1 MKEISIIIV
10 TWNSEEYIE
19 DCLTAI
25 KKGDSR
31 IAPTYKNSNGA
42 HSNQLDNH
50 KNCSYEIIMIDNA
63 SQDKTVELVKKKF
76 PNIRIIENSSN
87 LGLSR
92 AVNQGVK
99 ASCKLSPTSEYIL
112 LLNPDVV
119 VKENAI
125 QKLYQFMEQKKNV
138 GACGPRFWTP
148 SSGKLQRSCR
158 ELPSFKNLFT
168 EFSGLGRL
176 TKCSSWKMW
185 DFDYN
190 VGDTHEPPPPSEVE
204 QPMGSCLLIRKKVF
218 DEIGGMNPRYP
229 IFMNDVDLCYRIK
242 KAGHKIYFVP
252 SANVNHHL
260 GGSTRKAKRKMILE
274 EHWSMYHYLK
284 DHFIRVGKPVSTL
297 NRFLV
302 SLYAILL
309 LISTFYRI
317 LFSFF
322 KKH

>member
-1 MKEISIIIV
+1 MKKISIIIV

-25 KKGDSR
+25 KKGESATR
-31 IAPTYKNSNGA
+31 P
-42 HSNQLDNH
+42 
-50 KNCSYEIIMIDNA
+50 YEIIIIDNA
-63 SQDKTVELVKKKF
+63 SQDRTVELAKEKF
-76 PNIRIIENSSN
+76 PDIRIPLIENSSN

-92 AVNQGVK
+92 AINQGVK
-99 ASCKLSPTSEYIL
+99 ASHRLAPTSKYIL

-125 QKLYQFMEQKKNV
+125 QELYQFMEQREDV

-148 SSGKLQRSCR
+148 SGKLQRSCR

-168 EFSGLGRL
+168 EFTGLGRI

-185 DFDYN
+185 YFDYN
-190 VGDTHEPPPPSEVE
+190 VRAVREPPLPSEVD

-242 KAGHKIYFVP
+242 KAGYKIYFVP
-252 SANVNHHL
+252 SANVSHYL
-260 GGSTRKAKRKMILE
+260 GGSTRKVRRKMILE
-274 EHWSMYHYLK
+274 EHWSMYRYLR
-284 DHFIRVGKPVSTL
+284 DHFK
-297 NRFLV
+297 NRFLIT
-302 SLYAILL
+302 LYAFLL
-309 LISTFYRI
+309 LVSAFYRI

-322 KKH
+322 KRN